1 MKKITTE
8 YKTTVEFYDLDPM
21 GVIWHGNFIKYLEA
35 ARCDFL
41 EKIGYDY
48 VNLKED
54 NSMYPIAK
62 MDLKFIKPGVFRQ
75 KIKVLTTLTSIEPSL
90 NFKYIIK
97 DDENDETIL
106 KASTMQIRVD
116 INTKESLYKA
126 PERFIEKIEEYNK

>member
-97 DDENDETIL
+97 DDKNDETIL

-116 INTKESLYKA
+116 INTKESLYRA